1 VAYPRFVR
9 WKRTDVLGL
18 CLGRVVEHD
27 DDVVLSGRELVV
39 DSDYAVS
46 FTLVVGTEWESESL
60 EADVFDGDETKSLS
74 LIRSEDGG
82 WWVGQDPIPDSAQC
96 DDVDIASTPL
106 TNTPPLVRLGLAV
119 GESAEVPVLW
129 VRVPE
134 LVVEVVSQRYE
145 RLQPG
150 DGLDR
155 YRFSFVEADAPVHPL
170 TVDDDGLVVDYG
182 GFASRL

>member
-1 VAYPRFVR
+1 MAYPRFVR

-18 CLGRVVEHD
+18 SLGRVVEHD

-39 DSDYAVS
+39 DPDYAVS

-60 EADVFDGDETKSLS
+60 DAEVFDGNGTKSLS

-82 WWVGQDPIPDSAQC
+82 WRVGLDAIPDSAQC

-129 VRVPE
+129 VRIPE

-155 YRFSFVEADAPVHPL
+155 YRFSFVEADAPVYPL
-170 TVDDDGLVVDYG
+170 TVDDDGLVIDYG
-182 GFASRL
+182 GFATRL

>member
-9 WKRTDVLGL
+9 WKRADVLGL

-39 DSDYAVS
+39 APDYAVS

-60 EADVFDGDETKSLS
+60 EAEVFDGDGSKRLS
-74 LIRSEDGG
+74 LMRSEDGG
-82 WWVGQDPIPDSAQC
+82 WRVGHDPIPDSAQC

-129 VRVPE
+129 VRIPDLE
-134 LVVEVVSQRYE
+134 VEVVSQRYE
-145 RLQPG
+145 RLPPA

-155 YRFSFVEADAPVHPL
+155 YRFSFVDADAPVYPL
-170 TVDDDGLVVDYG
+170 TIDDDGLVVDYG
-182 GFASRL
+182 GLATRL